1 MFCSVVN
8 IVKRVFLIWISVILF
23 GNSVIFFSG
32 FGIII
37 VTVGVF
43 LYIKVKEY
51 DYNRREFRDYY
62 LRDLDLIYKEV

>member
-1 MFCSVVN
+1 MVN

-37 VTVGVF
+37 VIVGVF
-43 LYIKVKEY
+43 LYIKVREY

>member
-1 MFCSVVN
+1 MVN
-8 IVKRVFLIWISVILF
+8 IVKRVFLIWIFVILF

>member
-8 IVKRVFLIWISVILF
+8 IVKRVFLIWIFVILF

>member
-37 VTVGVF
+37 VIVGVF